1 MEENQMKNSKKI
13 AALVACFLTCAAV
26 SLPTAS
32 AFNAPKKVI
41 SAISHNGGEPITGEV
56 NPTTEA
62 TTEEAPTSE
71 ATSTEA
77 PTTEATK
84 AETTEAATTEES
96 TEPTTVTEPA
106 TTETKPATT
115 ATEAATTKSTTA
127 VSSSE
132 EKPSTGKSTE
142 KSEEKTT
149 EKSED
154 ATSGAVKD
162 DDKKPTTTEYK
173 KVEVK
178 KTFAT
183 EEAKSQTITI
193 RKAAVKAA
201 EKAVEI
207 AKTGDSVMGVVG
219 AGAAAA
225 IIAGVSVACKRRK
238 K

>member
-1 MEENQMKNSKKI
+1 MKNSKKI
-13 AALVACFLTCAAV
+13 VALVVSLIACTAV
-26 SLPTAS
+26 STQTAY
-32 AFNAPKKVI
+32 AFNAPEKVI
-41 SAISHNGGEPITGEV
+41 SAIANNKEGTLQTPETTTEAKAE
-56 NPTTEA
+56 TTEA
-62 TTEEAPTSE
+62 TAE
-71 ATSTEA
+71 ATKAETTEA
-77 PTTEATK
+77 TTEATK
-84 AETTEAATTEES
+84 AETTEATS
-96 TEPTTVTEPA
+96 TEVTSTEVTSTETKPATTVTEPA
-106 TTETKPATT
+106 TTAT
-115 ATEAATTKSTTA
+115 TTKSTTTA

-162 DDKKPTTTEYK
+162 DDKKPTTTTYK

>member
-1 MEENQMKNSKKI
+1 MKNSKKI

>member
-1 MEENQMKNSKKI
+1 MKNSKKI

-41 SAISHNGGEPITGEV
+41 SAISHNGGEPIIGEV

-225 IIAGVSVACKRRK
+225 IVAGVSVACKRRK

>member
-1 MEENQMKNSKKI
+1 MKNSKKI

-225 IIAGVSVACKRRK
+225 IVAGVSVACKRRK

>member
-1 MEENQMKNSKKI
+1 MKNSKKI
-13 AALVACFLTCAAV
+13 AALVASLLACTAV
-26 SLPTAS
+26 STQTAY
-32 AFNAPKKVI
+32 AFNAPEKVI
-41 SAISHNGGEPITGEV
+41 SAISHNATASIET
-56 NPTTEA
+56 PTATTAAEA
-62 TTEEAPTSE
+62 TTAASSTTEV
-71 ATSTEA
+71 TSTE
-77 PTTEATK
+77 TK
-84 AETTEAATTEES
+84 PA
-96 TEPTTVTEPA
+96 TTVTEPA
-106 TTETKPATT
+106 TT
-115 ATEAATTKSTTA
+115 ATEAVTTTKSTTTA

-162 DDKKPTTTEYK
+162 DDKKPTTTTYK
-173 KVEVK
+173 KVEVE

>member
-1 MEENQMKNSKKI
+1 MKNSKKI

-62 TTEEAPTSE
+62 TTEEAPTS
-71 ATSTEA
+71 
-77 PTTEATK
+77 EATK

>member
-1 MEENQMKNSKKI
+1 MKNSKKI

-71 ATSTEA
+71 AT
-77 PTTEATK
+77 K
-84 AETTEAATTEES
+84 AETTEAATTEESTEPTTVTEPATTEES

>member
-1 MEENQMKNSKKI
+1 MKNSKKI
-13 AALVACFLTCAAV
+13 VALVVSLIACTAV
-26 SLPTAS
+26 STQTAY
-32 AFNAPKKVI
+32 AFNAPEKVI
-41 SAISHNGGEPITGEV
+41 SAIANNKEGTLQTPETTTEAKAE
-56 NPTTEA
+56 TTEA
-62 TTEEAPTSE
+62 TA
-71 ATSTEA
+71 
-77 PTTEATK
+77 EATK
-84 AETTEAATTEES
+84 AETTEATS
-96 TEPTTVTEPA
+96 TEVTSTETKPATTVTEPA
-106 TTETKPATT
+106 TTAT
-115 ATEAATTKSTTA
+115 TTKSTTTA

-162 DDKKPTTTEYK
+162 DDKKPTTTTYK

>member
-1 MEENQMKNSKKI
+1 MRNSKKI

>member
-1 MEENQMKNSKKI
+1 MKNSKKI

-41 SAISHNGGEPITGEV
+41 SAISHNGGVPITGEV
-56 NPTTEA
+56 YPTTETTTAEA
-62 TTEEAPTSE
+62 TTAETTTAEAPTEASE
-71 ATSTEA
+71 STESTEA
-77 PTTEATK
+77 TE
-84 AETTEAATTEES
+84 
-96 TEPTTVTEPA
+96 
-106 TTETKPATT
+106 ATT
-115 ATEAATTKSTTA
+115 ATEAATTTKSTTTA

-162 DDKKPTTTEYK
+162 DDKKPTTTTYK

>member
-1 MEENQMKNSKKI
+1 MKNSKKI
-13 AALVACFLTCAAV
+13 AALVASLLACTAV
-26 SLPTAS
+26 STQTAY
-32 AFNAPKKVI
+32 AFNAPEKVI
-41 SAISHNGGEPITGEV
+41 SVIANNREGDIETQKPTTEAATAGAPTTEPPTAEAPTEPATTATEATTV
-56 NPTTEA
+56 ATTEA
-62 TTEEAPTSE
+62 TTV
-71 ATSTEA
+71 ATS
-77 PTTEATK
+77 
-84 AETTEAATTEES
+84 
-96 TEPTTVTEPA
+96 
-106 TTETKPATT
+106 TETKPATT
-115 ATEAATTKSTTA
+115 VTEPAATEAATTTKSITTA

-154 ATSGAVKD
+154 ATSGAVKA
-162 DDKKPTTTEYK
+162 DDKKPTTTTYK
-173 KVEVK
+173 KVEVE